1 MSAGKTRGTAYK
13 ETLVVGHSAVNWVD
27 IVVVIGYLLTT
38 GYLGWLGYRRT
49 RTAADYLVGGR
60 SVHPI
65 IMAVSYGAT
74 FISTAA
80 IVGFGGVAGLF
91 GMSLMWLTFVNIAI
105 GILLAFTVL
114 GEPTRRLG
122 HRLGVHTF
130 PELLGARYQSKG
142 VQVFAGLLIVLFM
155 PLYSAAVMTGGAV
168 FAATQFGVEFEVALL
183 VFALITAAYVIP
195 GGLKAVMY
203 TDTFQ
208 GLIMILAM
216 AYLLWFTYASLGGV
230 EPAHRYL
237 TEMADLVPAPL
248 QAMGHQGWTA
258 MPRFGWGAAGYD
270 LWWTVVTAIILGVG
284 IGVLAQPQLV
294 VRFMT
299 VRSRRELDRAVPIG
313 AIFILLMV
321 GTPYLVGS
329 LSNAWF
335 AQHGP
340 LLKGQVVKMID
351 AERRHAL
358 VGLME
363 ETAPGRWAPVIN
375 PKTNQPATA
384 PMVVAAHEPAQDV
397 HGATLDLVSG
407 RAPAVVYAKGDADQI
422 IPTFIST
429 ALPRWFGL
437 VFFLALL
444 AAAMSTMSSQF
455 HTIGTAAGRDLYERL
470 TGKHGSEPSVLVMRI
485 AIMLG
490 LLVAVSISYNVR
502 EGYVI
507 ARFTAIFFGL
517 CAASFL
523 PAYLGGLFWRRATRA
538 GALAS
543 MTVGMLVSLC
553 WLLLVKAKEAS
564 AIGLVQLVTGGKTSL
579 LADYPNWPSVD
590 PIIIALPLSLLT
602 LVLVSVLTKASD
614 PQHLRR
620 CFPQEQGR

>member
-1 MSAGKTRGTAYK
+1 MTGNAGSG
-13 ETLVVGHSAVNWVD
+13 WVD
-27 IVVVIGYLLTT
+27 IVVVAVYLLTT
-38 GYLGWLGYRRT
+38 AYLGWLGYRRT
-49 RTAADYLVGGR
+49 RTAADFLVGGR
-60 SVHPI
+60 AVHPV

-91 GMSLMWLTFVNIAI
+91 GMSLLWLTFVNIAI

-122 HRLGVHTF
+122 HRLGAHTF
-130 PELLGARYQSKG
+130 PELLGARYQSQG
-142 VQVFAGLLIVLFM
+142 VQVFAGLLIFLFM

-168 FAATQFGVEFEVALL
+168 FAATWFGVDFEVALL
-183 VFALITAAYVIP
+183 VFAVITAAYVIP

-216 AYLLWFTYASLGGV
+216 AYLLWFTYSSLGGV
-230 EPAHRYL
+230 VPAHQAL
-237 TEMADLVPAPL
+237 TEMADLVPPSL
-248 QAMGHQGWTA
+248 QAMGHRGWTA
-258 MPRFGWGAAGYD
+258 MPAFGWGAPGYD
-270 LWWTVVTAIILGVG
+270 LWWTIVTAIILGVG

-313 AIFILLMV
+313 AVFILLMV

-335 AQHGP
+335 AEHGP
-340 LLKGQVVKMID
+340 LLKGQVVKEVD
-351 AERRHAL
+351 AVRGHAQ
-358 VGLME
+358 VGLLH
-363 ETAPGRWAPVIN
+363 ETDPGRWGPVIN
-375 PKTNQPATA
+375 PKTKQPTVV
-384 PMVVAAHEPAQDV
+384 PMVVSAHAPALDAQ
-397 HGATLDLVSG
+397 GAPIDLVSG
-407 RAPAVVYAKGDADQI
+407 RSPAVVYAKGDPDQI
-422 IPTFIST
+422 IPAFIAT

-470 TGKHGSEPSVLVMRI
+470 TGRSGQEPSVLVMRI
-485 AIMLG
+485 AILIG
-490 LLVAVSISYNVR
+490 LLVAVTISFNVR
-502 EGYVI
+502 EEYVI

-543 MTVGMLVSLC
+543 MSVGLGVSLF
-553 WLLLVKAKEAS
+553 WLLLVKAKEAA
-564 AIGLVQLVTGGKTSL
+564 AIGLVQQVTGGQTSI

-590 PIIIALPLSLLT
+590 PIIIALPLALLT
-602 LVLVSVLTKASD
+602 LVLVSLVTKPID
-614 PQHLRR
+614 PAHLRR
-620 CFPQEQGR
+620 CFPARNP

>member
-1 MSAGKTRGTAYK
+1 M
-13 ETLVVGHSAVNWVD
+13 
-27 IVVVIGYLLTT
+27 VVILGYLLTT
-38 GYLGWLGYRRT
+38 AYLGWLGYRGT
-49 RTAADYLVGGR
+49 RTAADFLVGGR
-60 SVHPI
+60 SAHPI

-91 GMSLMWLTFVNIAI
+91 GMSLLWLTFLNIGV
-105 GILLAFTVL
+105 GILLAFTLL

-122 HRLGVHTF
+122 HHLGAHTF

-142 VQVFAGLLIVLFM
+142 IQVFAGLLIFIFM
-155 PLYSAAVMTGGAV
+155 PLYAAAVMTGGAV
-168 FAATQFGVEFEVALL
+168 FAASQFGVDFEVALL

-208 GLIMILAM
+208 GFVMVIAMIF
-216 AYLLWFTYASLGGV
+216 LLWFTYSSLGGIT
-230 EPAHRYL
+230 EAHQYL
-237 TEMADLVPAPL
+237 TGMADLVPAPL

-258 MPRFGWGAAGYD
+258 MPAFGWGAPTYD
-270 LWWTVVTAIILGVG
+270 LWWTVITAIILGVG
-284 IGVLAQPQLV
+284 IGVLAQPQLA

-313 AIFILLMV
+313 AVFILLMT
-321 GTPYLVGS
+321 GTPFAVGS

-340 LLKGQVVKMID
+340 LLKGRVVKEID
-351 AERRHAL
+351 PARGHAL
-358 VGLME
+358 VGLMKE
-363 ETAPGRWAPVIN
+363 SAPGRWEPVIN

-384 PMVVAAHEPAQDV
+384 PMVVSGHEAAQDAQ
-397 HGATLDLVSG
+397 GAPLDLVSG
-407 RAPAVVYAKGDADQI
+407 RSPAIVYAKGDADKI
-422 IPTFIST
+422 IPTFITT

-437 VFFLALL
+437 IFFLALL
-444 AAAMSTMSSQF
+444 AAAMSTMSSQY

-470 TGKHGSEPSVLVMRI
+470 TGKPGREPSMLVMRI
-485 AIMLG
+485 AIVIG
-490 LLVAVSISYNVR
+490 LLVSVSISYNVR
-502 EGYVI
+502 EEYVI

-517 CAASFL
+517 CAATFL
-523 PAYLGGLFWRRATRA
+523 PAYIGGLYSRRVTRA

-543 MTVGMLVSLC
+543 MFVGMGVSLF
-553 WLLLVKAKEAS
+553 WLLLVKSKEAA
-564 AIGLVQLVTGGKTSL
+564 AIGLVQTLTGGKTSI

-602 LVLVSVLTKASD
+602 LLLVGAITKPSD
-614 PQHLRR
+614 PEHLRR
-620 CFPQEQGR
+620 CFPQSTGL

>member
-1 MSAGKTRGTAYK
+1 
-13 ETLVVGHSAVNWVD
+13 VVGHSAVDWVD

-60 SVHPI
+60 SVHPV

-216 AYLLWFTYASLGGV
+216 AYLLWFTYTSLGGV

-340 LLKGQVVKMID
+340 LLKGQVVKVID
-351 AERRHAL
+351 AERSHAL
-358 VGLME
+358 VGLMK
-363 ETAPGRWAPVIN
+363 ETAPGRWEPMIN

-407 RAPAVVYAKGDADQI
+407 RAPSVVYAKGDADQI

-470 TGKHGSEPSVLVMRI
+470 TGRHGREPSVLVMRI

-502 EGYVI
+502 EEYVI

-523 PAYLGGLFWRRATRA
+523 PAYIGGLFWRRATRA

-553 WLLLVKAKEAS
+553 WLLLVKTKEAS
-564 AIGLVQLVTGGKTSL
+564 AIGLVQLVTGGKTSI
-579 LADYPNWPSVD
+579 LADSPNWPSVD
-590 PIIIALPLSLLT
+590 PIIIALPLSILT
-602 LVLVSVLTKASD
+602 LVLVSALTKASD

-620 CFPQEQGR
+620 CFPEE

>member
-1 MSAGKTRGTAYK
+1 MASNPT
-13 ETLVVGHSAVNWVD
+13 VDWVD
-27 IVVVIGYLLTT
+27 IVVILGYLLTT
-38 GYLGWLGYRRT
+38 GYLGWLGYRGT
-49 RTAADYLVGGR
+49 RTAADFLVGGR
-60 SVHPI
+60 SAHPV

-80 IVGFGGVAGLF
+80 IVGFGGVAGMF
-91 GMSLMWLTFVNIAI
+91 GMSLMWLTFVNILF

-122 HRLGVHTF
+122 HHLGTHTF

-142 VQVFAGLLIVLFM
+142 VQVFAGALIAFFM
-155 PLYSAAVMTGGAV
+155 PLYSAAVMTGGTV
-168 FAATQFGVEFEVALL
+168 FVVTQFGVDFEVALL

-208 GLIMILAM
+208 GLVMIVAM
-216 AYLLWFTYASLGGV
+216 VYLLWFTYSSLGGV
-230 EPAHRYL
+230 EPAHQYL
-237 TEMADLVPAPL
+237 TDMADLVPPPL

-258 MPRFGWGAAGYD
+258 MPAFGWGGSGYD

-313 AIFILLMV
+313 AVFILLMV

-340 LLKGQVVKMID
+340 LLKGQVVKALD
-351 AERRHAL
+351 TAKGHAL
-358 VGLME
+358 VGLMQE
-363 ETAPGRWAPVIN
+363 ASPGHWAPVIN
-375 PKTNQPATA
+375 PKTQQPTVA
-384 PMVVAAHEPAQDV
+384 PMVLTGHEAALDAAGQP
-397 HGATLDLVSG
+397 LDLVSG
-407 RAPAVVYAKGDADQI
+407 RSPAVVYAKGDPDRI
-422 IPTFIST
+422 IPAYITT

-437 VFFLALL
+437 IFFLALL

-470 TGKHGSEPSVLVMRI
+470 TGKPGREPSVLVMRI

-490 LLVAVSISYNVR
+490 LLVAVTISYTVR
-502 EGYVI
+502 QEYVV
-507 ARFTAIFFGL
+507 ARFTSIFFGL
-517 CAASFL
+517 CAATFL
-523 PAYLGGLFWRRATRA
+523 PAYIGGLFWRRATGA

-543 MTVGMLVSLC
+543 MAVGLGASLF
-553 WLLLVKAKEAS
+553 WLLLIKAKEAS
-564 AIGLVQLVTGGKTSL
+564 AIGLVQWVTGGKTSL
-579 LADYPNWPSVD
+579 LADYPNWPMVD
-590 PIIIALPLSLLT
+590 PIVIALPLAILT
-602 LVLVSVLTKASD
+602 LLLVSVFTRPVDAR
-614 PQHLRR
+614 HLGL
-620 CFPQEQGR
+620 CFPETSAR

>member
-13 ETLVVGHSAVNWVD
+13 ETLVVGHSAVDWVD
-27 IVVVIGYLLTT
+27 IVVVIGYLLIT

-216 AYLLWFTYASLGGV
+216 AYLLWFTYTSLGGV
-230 EPAHRYL
+230 EPAHRHL

-313 AIFILLMV
+313 AIFILLM
-321 GTPYLVGS
+321 
-329 LSNAWF
+329 
-335 AQHGP
+335 
-340 LLKGQVVKMID
+340 K
-351 AERRHAL
+351 
-358 VGLME
+358 
-363 ETAPGRWAPVIN
+363 ETSPGRWAPMIN
-375 PKTNQPATA
+375 PKTSQPATA

-407 RAPAVVYAKGDADQI
+407 RAPAVVYAKGEADQI

-470 TGKHGSEPSVLVMRI
+470 TGK
-485 AIMLG
+485 
-490 LLVAVSISYNVR
+490 
-502 EGYVI
+502 
-507 ARFTAIFFGL
+507 
-517 CAASFL
+517 
-523 PAYLGGLFWRRATRA
+523 
-538 GALAS
+538 
-543 MTVGMLVSLC
+543 
-553 WLLLVKAKEAS
+553 
-564 AIGLVQLVTGGKTSL
+564 LVTGGKTSI

-602 LVLVSVLTKASD
+602 LVLVSALTKASA

-620 CFPQEQGR
+620 CFPQDQGR

>member
-1 MSAGKTRGTAYK
+1 MIEHVA
-13 ETLVVGHSAVNWVD
+13 VGWVD
-27 IVVVIGYLLTT
+27 IVVIVGYLLTT
-38 GYLGWLGYRRT
+38 GYLGWLGYRGT
-49 RTAADYLVGGR
+49 RTAADFLVGGR
-60 SVHPI
+60 SAHPVV
-65 IMAVSYGAT
+65 MAVSYGAT

-122 HRLGVHTF
+122 HHLGAHTF

-142 VQVFAGLLIVLFM
+142 IQIFAGALIFVFM
-155 PLYSAAVMTGGAV
+155 PLYSAAVMTGGAI
-168 FAATQFGVEFEVALL
+168 FAATQFGVDFEVALL
-183 VFALITAAYVIP
+183 IFALVTAAYVIP

-208 GLIMILAM
+208 GFVMIIAM
-216 AYLLWFTYASLGGV
+216 VYLLWFTYSSLGGV
-230 EPAHRYL
+230 AEAHRAL
-237 TEMADLVPAPL
+237 TDMADLVPAPL
-248 QAMGHQGWTA
+248 KAIGHQGWTA
-258 MPRFGWGAAGYD
+258 MPAFGWGATSYD

-299 VRSRRELDRAVPIG
+299 VRSRRELDRAVPMG
-313 AIFILLMV
+313 AVFILLMV
-321 GTPYLVGS
+321 GTPYVVGS

-335 AQHGP
+335 VQYGP
-340 LLKGQVVKMID
+340 LISGQVVKELD
-351 AERRHAL
+351 VPRGHVL
-358 VGLME
+358 VGLMKE
-363 ETAPGRWAPVIN
+363 STPGRWEPVISA
-375 PKTNQPATA
+375 KTGKPATS
-384 PMVVAAHEPAQDV
+384 PMMVASHEPAQDAA
-397 HGATLDLVSG
+397 GAAIELVRG
-407 RAPAVVYAKGDADQI
+407 RAPSVTYAKGDSDQI
-422 IPTFIST
+422 IPTFIAT

-470 TGKHGSEPSVLVMRI
+470 TGKAGSEPSVLVMRI
-485 AIMLG
+485 AIMVG
-490 LLVAVSISYNVR
+490 LLLAVTISYTVR
-502 EGYVI
+502 QEYVV

-523 PAYLGGLFWRRATRA
+523 PAYIGGLFWRRATRA

-543 MTVGMLVSLC
+543 MTVGLSVSLF
-553 WLLLVKAKEAS
+553 WLLLIKAKEAS
-564 AIGLVQLVTGGKTSL
+564 AIGLVQQITGGKTSL
-579 LADYPNWPSVD
+579 LADFPNWPMVD
-590 PIIIALPLSLLT
+590 PIVIALPLSLLT
-602 LVLVSVLTKASD
+602 LIGVSLITRPVDAE
-614 PQHLRR
+614 HLCR
-620 CFPQEQGR
+620 CFPRNRAKDGL

>member
-1 MSAGKTRGTAYK
+1 M
-13 ETLVVGHSAVNWVD
+13 VGHSAVDWVD
-27 IVVVIGYLLTT
+27 IVVVIGYLLIT

-60 SVHPI
+60 SVHPV

-142 VQVFAGLLIVLFM
+142 VQVFAGLVIVLFM

-168 FAATQFGVEFEVALL
+168 FAATQFGVDFEVALL

-216 AYLLWFTYASLGGV
+216 AYLLWFTYTSLGGV

-237 TEMADLVPAPL
+237 TDMADLVPAPL

-340 LLKGQVVKMID
+340 LLKGQVVKVID
-351 AERRHAL
+351 AERSHAL
-358 VGLME
+358 VGLMK
-363 ETAPGRWAPVIN
+363 ETAPGRWGPVIN

-407 RAPAVVYAKGDADQI
+407 RAPSVVYAKGDADQI

-470 TGKHGSEPSVLVMRI
+470 TGRHGREPSVLVMRI

-490 LLVAVSISYNVR
+490 LLAAVSISYNVR
-502 EGYVI
+502 EEYVI

-564 AIGLVQLVTGGKTSL
+564 AIGLVQLVTGGKTSI
-579 LADYPNWPSVD
+579 LADSPNWPSVD
-590 PIIIALPLSLLT
+590 PIIIALPLSILT
-602 LVLVSVLTKASD
+602 LVLVSALTKASD

>member
-1 MSAGKTRGTAYK
+1 MT
-13 ETLVVGHSAVNWVD
+13 GHSAVGWVD
-27 IVVVIGYLLTT
+27 IVVILGYLLTT
-38 GYLGWLGYRRT
+38 VYLGWLGYRRT
-49 RTAADYLVGGR
+49 RTGADYLVGGR

-91 GMSLMWLTFVNIAI
+91 GMSLLWLTFLNIGV
-105 GILLAFTVL
+105 GILLAFTLL

-122 HRLGVHTF
+122 HHLGAHTF

-142 VQVFAGLLIVLFM
+142 IQIFAGLLIFLFM

-168 FAATQFGVEFEVALL
+168 FAATQFGVDFEVALL

-208 GLIMILAM
+208 GFIMILAM
-216 AYLLWFTYASLGGV
+216 GYLLFFAYTSLGGV
-230 EPAHRYL
+230 SAAHQYL
-237 TEMADLVPAPL
+237 TGMADLVPAPL
-248 QAMGHQGWTA
+248 QAIGHQGWTA
-258 MPRFGWGAAGYD
+258 MPKFGWGATGYD
-270 LWWTVVTAIILGVG
+270 LWWTVITAIILGVG
-284 IGVLAQPQLV
+284 IGVVAQPQLV

-313 AIFILLMV
+313 AVFILFMT
-321 GTPYLVGS
+321 GTPFAVGS

-340 LLKGQVVKMID
+340 LLKGQVVKEID
-351 AERRHAL
+351 AERNHAL
-358 VGLME
+358 VGLMK
-363 ETAPGRWAPVIN
+363 ETSPGRWEPVIN

-384 PMVVAAHEPAQDV
+384 PMVISAHQPAQDAQ
-397 HGATLDLVSG
+397 GAPLDLVSG
-407 RAPAVVYAKGDADQI
+407 RAPSVVYAKGDADQI
-422 IPTFIST
+422 IPTFINT

-455 HTIGTAAGRDLYERL
+455 HTIGTAAGRDLYERI
-470 TGKHGSEPSVLVMRI
+470 TGKHGTEPSVLAMRI
-485 AIMLG
+485 AIVIG
-490 LLVAVSISYNVR
+490 LLVSVSISYNVR
-502 EGYVI
+502 EDYVI

-517 CAASFL
+517 CAATFL

-543 MTVGMLVSLC
+543 MTVGMLVSLF

-590 PIIIALPLSLLT
+590 PIIIALPLAILT
-602 LVLVSVLTKASD
+602 LILVSALTKPSD

-620 CFPQEQGR
+620 CFPQYAAPQATPL